1 MNNLSNYILEKL
13 HLNKDIEVSP
23 DTLLEDILGFC
34 NIKTPKYSEKNY
46 NIIKDA
52 IEKWIDDNGV
62 SVVDM
67 YTQDTTENKKHMSK
81 IADKI
86 KNKVHVIK
94 FNEFYNLFIGQFPK
108 GTNFDNIKLY
118 RIGNID
124 IYGNK
129 KALSVQTSEFSL
141 LVLKLK

>member
-1 MNNLSNYILEKL
+1 MNNINNYILEKL
-13 HLNKDIEVSP
+13 HLNKDIEVSS
-23 DTLLEDILGFC
+23 DNLLKDILDFC

-67 YTQDTTENKKHMSK
+67 YTQDTTEGKKHMSK
-81 IADKI
+81 IADEI
-86 KNKVHVIK
+86 KNKVHVID
-94 FNEFYNLFIGQFPK
+94 FSEFYNLFIGPFPK
-108 GTNFDNIKLY
+108 GTNFDDIKLC